1 MKILQINTTINSG
14 STGRIAENIG
24 TVLIEAGHESYIAYG
39 RGEQPSAS
47 KKIKIGNEI
56 DIYAHGVK
64 TLLTDR
70 HGFGSHKATLDFIQ
84 EIEKVQ
90 PDVIALHNIHGYYI
104 NIEVLFN
111 YLKTSG
117 IPVVWTLFDCWAF
130 TGHCSYFDDVG
141 CEKWK
146 TQCGNCPKTRNY
158 PRSLVDGSEYNFK
171 RKQELFTSL
180 QYLEIITHSQ
190 WLAGLVQDSFLRE
203 YKVHVTPSAIDI
215 ETFIPSPSNL
225 LTQYKISEKKIILGC
240 ANIWSN
246 RKGYADFLKLDKLL
260 DSEQYQIVMIGLSQQ
275 EIKELPKGII
285 GLRRTESIKQLAE
298 WYTIADVFV
307 NPTTQD
313 NFPTTNLEALAC
325 GTPVITYDTGGSPE
339 AVDDRTGRIVPKG
352 DVHGLKLA
360 IESLIKEPK
369 DLLAI
374 SCRARAEEHF
384 DSRKR
389 YQDYLNIFGNILKTS
404 K

>member
-1 MKILQINTTINSG
+1 LKVLQINTTVNSG

-24 TVLIEAGHESYIAYG
+24 IVLIEAGHESYIAYG
-39 RGEQPSAS
+39 RGAQPSAS
-47 KKIKIGNEI
+47 KKIKIGNKI
-56 DIYAHGVK
+56 DVYAHGLK

-70 HGFGSHKATLDFIQ
+70 HGFGSRKATLDFIQ
-84 EIEKVQ
+84 EIEKIQ
-90 PDVIALHNIHGYYI
+90 PDVIALHNLHGYYI
-104 NIEVLFN
+104 NIEVLFS
-111 YLKTSG
+111 YLKTAG

-158 PRSLVDGSEYNFK
+158 PRSLVDGSKYNFK

-180 QYLEIITHSQ
+180 QNLEIITHSQ

-215 ETFIPSPSNL
+215 ETFTPSPSNL
-225 LTQYKISEKKIILGC
+225 LAQYKISEKKIILGC

-246 RKGYADFLKLDKLL
+246 RKGYADFLKLHKLL

-285 GLRRTESIKQLAE
+285 GLSRTESIEELAQ

-325 GTPVITYDTGGSPE
+325 GTPVVTYDTGGSPE
-339 AVDDRTGRIVPKG
+339 AIDERTGRTVPKG
-352 DVHGLKLA
+352 DVQGLKLA
-360 IESLIKEPK
+360 IESLIKETK
-369 DLLAI
+369 DLLAEA
-374 SCRARAEEHF
+374 CRVRAEEHF
-384 DSRKR
+384 DARKR